1 MGKPRITRKYPTYP
15 EIPGNKKDTRI
26 YLIVYFDTPTRPEP
40 DPLPCILSNTRSDP
54 ILKNP
59 TRWALIFDLL
69 NLVVLGE
76 VEGKC
81 DDVLHGV
88 PRRKEEFSNV
98 DCRSHP
104 S

>member
-1 MGKPRITRKYPTYP
+1 MEFMTQKL
-15 EIPGNKKDTRI
+15 N
-26 YLIVYFDTPTRPEP
+26 YLPSISLVLRLLEV
-40 DPLPCILSNTRSDP
+40 LR
-54 ILKNP
+54 
-59 TRWALIFDLL
+59 IFDLL